1 MGLFDRKKPKNEKS
15 VLDRINEISKELEEL
30 SSENSDLALVFL
42 ASNKNQG
49 LTAVC
54 GEGRRLYALLRN
66 SAESDFEFAAI
77 LKKAS
82 KDANVDINEMIKSL
96 PPEIQELGEKKLKE
110 MLKNPP
116 EKSVEKIDLPNGG
129 KALKIDASNIDNLSD
144 EDVDKIINGIINGD
158 DDSEG

>member
-1 MGLFDRKKPKNEKS
+1 MGLFDRKKQKNEKS
-15 VLDRINEISKELEEL
+15 ALDRINEISKELEQL

-42 ASNKNQG
+42 ASDKNKG

-54 GEGRRLYALLRN
+54 GEGRRIYTLLRN
-66 SAESDFEFAAI
+66 SAESDHEFAVI
-77 LKKAS
+77 LKKAA
-82 KDANVDINEMIKSL
+82 KDSEVDINEMIKSL
-96 PPEIQELGEKKLKE
+96 PPEIQALGEKKLKE

-116 EKSVEKIDLPNGG
+116 EKSVEKIDLPNGS